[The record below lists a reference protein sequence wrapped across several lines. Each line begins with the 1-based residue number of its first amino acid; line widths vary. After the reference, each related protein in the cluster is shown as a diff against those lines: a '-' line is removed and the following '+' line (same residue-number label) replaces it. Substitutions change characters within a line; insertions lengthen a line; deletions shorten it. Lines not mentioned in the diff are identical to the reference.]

1 MSWNEPTGM
10 SDSPENGLAAVEL
23 RARRTDGDLL
33 PVTDLVT
40 QILFDGNKTVRL
52 TGEGKSTAIEHLRLR
67 LEGIANIQFLDG
79 AQEIEDVRAFDLTVF
94 TAPAYCRGRRF
105 PYFL

>member
-52 TGEGKSTAIEHLRLR
+52 TGEGKSTAIEHLRNA
-67 LEGIANIQFLDG
+67 GTITSVFGMIQFQHKELIDG
-79 AQEIEDVRAFDLTVF
+79 KLSERD
-94 TAPAYCRGRRF
+94 
-105 PYFL
+105 

>member
-1 MSWNEPTGM
+1 MY
-10 SDSPENGLAAVEL
+10 DSPENRLAAVEP
-23 RARRTDGDLL
+23 RARRGDGDLVPL
-33 PVTDLVT
+33 TDIVT
-40 QILFDGNKTVRL
+40 QLIFEGYKAVRL
-52 TGEGKSTAIEHLRLR
+52 TGEGKSTAIEHLKLR